1 MNSFPKWDTGSLYP
15 LFEKRPVVGCAQG
28 RPTKAAHRQAS
39 SPRVPQ
45 ALTVLVNA
53 PPTSGFL
60 TVEPTTGVVLQTA
73 FSFACSGWV
82 DDATDLPLLY
92 SFFFEIYG
100 ADGTEY
106 QLVAK
111 TPTTSYSG
119 ALLPQGGGNASWIVG
134 IGYIYDQLS
143 ASARAS
149 ATIVCAPAVI
159 VGTAFAGA
167 AW

>member
-1 MNSFPKWDTGSLYP
+1 MIGLSLA
-15 LFEKRPVVGCAQG
+15 LARVRARLCA
-28 RPTKAAHRQAS
+28 
-39 SPRVPQ
+39 PQ

-60 TVEPTTGVVLQTA
+60 TVEPAAGVVLQTA
-73 FSFACSGWV
+73 FSFECAGWV

-111 TPTTSYSG
+111 TPTTSWYSV
-119 ALLPQGGGNASWIVG
+119 P
-134 IGYIYDQLS
+134 S
-143 ASARAS
+143 A
-149 ATIVCAPAVI
+149 P
-159 VGTAFAGA
+159 
-167 AW
+167 